1 MTESSVE
8 EPRKVTLKR
17 RLGKIGLVLGFV
29 LMGSVIIFGL
39 LTSLV
44 SAYGGSIQLVQT
56 YNTLAAPIF
65 VFGILLAISG
75 LLALYLPEGMSKD
88 GTWSLQTGPL
98 R

>member
-1 MTESSVE
+1 MTESQIE
-8 EPRKVTLKR
+8 EPTEVSLRR
-17 RLGKIGLVLGFV
+17 RLGKIGLVLGLV
-29 LMGSVIIFGL
+29 LVSSVIVFGL
-39 LTSLV
+39 LTSIV

-65 VFGILLAISG
+65 VFGLLLAISG
-75 LLALYLPEGMSKD
+75 VLALIIPEGMSKD